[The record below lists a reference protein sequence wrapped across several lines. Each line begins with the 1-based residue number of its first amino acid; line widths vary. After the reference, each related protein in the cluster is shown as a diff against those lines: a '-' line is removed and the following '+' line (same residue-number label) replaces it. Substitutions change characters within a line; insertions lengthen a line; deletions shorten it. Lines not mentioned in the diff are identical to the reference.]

1 MVDVIILQRI
11 KRDYVNNYSNYNNNN
26 NNNLLIL
33 WLTEP
38 GGSMLH
44 LQIFPIL
51 S

>member
-1 MVDVIILQRI
+1 MLDVIILQRI
-11 KRDYVNNYSNYNNNN
+11 KRDDINSCSNYNY
-26 NNNLLIL
+26 NNLLIL
-33 WLTEP
+33 WFTEP